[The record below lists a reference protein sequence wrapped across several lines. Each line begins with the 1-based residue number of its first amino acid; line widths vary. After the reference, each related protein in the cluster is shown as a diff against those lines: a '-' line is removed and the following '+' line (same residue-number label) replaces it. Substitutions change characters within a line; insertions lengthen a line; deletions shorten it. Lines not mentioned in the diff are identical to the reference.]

1 MTDSRPSPHQDDLAL
16 AAAAGSGDSAAAE
29 RFVRRAIPIV
39 RRVSRAIIAD
49 RTESEDA
56 LQLALIEVLSAARTY
71 RGTGA
76 FDHWVRKVASRAVI
90 RHARKTRS
98 SRIHSIEEQADTRHT
113 SMSTT
118 MLESL
123 PRSLEHY
130 LDELPENQRVA
141 MLLRH
146 ALGHTIAEIAELT
159 DAPVP
164 TVLSRIKKARQEL
177 RRLIQ
182 RDVNL
187 GVKPVARTS

>member
-1 MTDSRPSPHQDDLAL
+1 MSDPRPDPHQADLAL
-16 AAAAGSGDSAAAE
+16 AAAAGAGDRAAAE
-29 RFVRRAIPIV
+29 RFVRRAIPVV
-39 RRVSRAIIAD
+39 RKVARAIIAD

-56 LQLALIEVLSAARTY
+56 LQLALIEVLAAARTY

-90 RHARKTRS
+90 RHARKARS
-98 SRIHSIEEQADTRHT
+98 SRTHSLEHRAEVAQTTTH
-113 SMSTT
+113 STA
-118 MLESL
+118 LESL

-130 LDELPENQRVA
+130 LGELPENQRLA

-164 TVLSRIKKARQEL
+164 TVLSRIKKARHEL

-182 RDVNL
+182 RDINL
-187 GVKPVARTS
+187 GVKPVARMS